1 MKKENFD
8 LVLQVGTTLI
18 LAYVSLGGS
27 PNNPLDEE
35 SVLKTCLQVKLYAAP
50 FLCSLLLFRSTPSVF
65 LPTMIGNGITTLPTT
80 MLQTPTSLSGDICE
94 RPSHGIDF
102 DLPYDRLPGG
112 LISCSVAFGSS
123 AIQVNWTLVTRHCLP
138 KTMCNCTTLKGPGVE
153 HQESGGLGC
162 GAAVC
167 GID

>member
-18 LAYVSLGGS
+18 LAYVSFGGS

-50 FLCSLLLFRSTPSVF
+50 FICSRLLFRSTPSVF
-65 LPTMIGNGITTLPTT
+65 LPTMKGNGITTLSTT
-80 MLQTPTSLSGDICE
+80 MLQTPTSLSGEIRE
-94 RPSHGIDF
+94 RPSHSIDF
-102 DLPYDRLPGG
+102 ELLNDRLPGG
-112 LISCSVAFGSS
+112 LISCSVAFGSA

-138 KTMCNCTTLKGPGVE
+138 KTMCNLE
-153 HQESGGLGC
+153 HITFD
-162 GAAVC
+162 
-167 GID
+167 GIIAN

>member
-35 SVLKTCLQVKLYAAP
+35 SVLKTSLQVKLYAAP
-50 FLCSLLLFRSTPSVF
+50 FLCSRLLFRSTPSVF

-80 MLQTPTSLSGDICE
+80 MLQTPTSLSGDIYVKD
-94 RPSHGIDF
+94 PHM
-102 DLPYDRLPGG
+102 
-112 LISCSVAFGSS
+112 V
-123 AIQVNWTLVTRHCLP
+123 
-138 KTMCNCTTLKGPGVE
+138 
-153 HQESGGLGC
+153 
-162 GAAVC
+162 
-167 GID
+167 